1 MLRYKVSIL
10 LFHAIKE
17 EKSEDTDSIKINIVK
32 EEMDIEILPNDLD
45 QSHCIGNH
53 KKEERLI
60 IVKFVRYIELKRK
73 QEKLTALEIFGPMKA
88 DFFFKMKKTLQAK
101 SLVY

>member
-1 MLRYKVSIL
+1 MLRYQVSIL

-17 EKSEDTDSIKINIVK
+17 EKGEDTDSIKINIVK

-53 KKEERLI
+53 KKEERMI

-73 QEKLTALEIFGPMKA
+73 QEKLTALEMFAPVKV
-88 DFFFKMKKTLQAK
+88 DFFLR
-101 SLVY
+101 

>member
-45 QSHCIGNH
+45 QSHCIGNR
-53 KKEERLI
+53 KKEERMI

-73 QEKLTALEIFGPMKA
+73 QEKLTALEMFAPVKV
-88 DFFFKMKKTLQAK
+88 DFFLR
-101 SLVY
+101 